1 MSATPEPGEQRHGG
15 GGRLRC
21 SRMVIFGDL
30 GISAELTAGEAVT
43 VDLPP
48 VSPGEHPFTCQLGVL
63 WGTPLAR

>member
-1 MSATPEPGEQRHGG
+1 
-15 GGRLRC
+15 
-21 SRMVIFGDL
+21 MVIFGDL